1 MAAESAVLTPAEASA
16 SLAALSQRLAGK
28 FVMSQP
34 SEEAARKA
42 VDTLQSAAPGSSW
55 IAFNRQELKLLWLAI
70 TNGAPEY
77 GNALG
82 MTPREVEMF
91 GRAAN
96 RIGRAAGEEVLF

>member
-1 MAAESAVLTPAEASA
+1 MAAESAVLTPAEAST

-55 IAFNRQELKLLWLAI
+55 IAFSRQELKLLWLAI

-77 GNALG
+77 GNTLG
-82 MTPREVEMF
+82 MTPREMRMF
-91 GRAAN
+91 RRSAN
-96 RIGRAAGEEVLF
+96 RIGRAASEEVLF